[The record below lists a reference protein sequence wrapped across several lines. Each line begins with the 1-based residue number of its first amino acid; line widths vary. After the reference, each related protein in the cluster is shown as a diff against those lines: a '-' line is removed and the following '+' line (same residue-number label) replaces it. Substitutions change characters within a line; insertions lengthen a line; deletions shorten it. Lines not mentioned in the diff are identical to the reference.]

1 MLLTIAWR
9 NVWRSRRRSGIL
21 VASITFGICAGLLE
35 MAIMNGMAAQQV
47 DVAVRTRLSH
57 LQVHAEGFRD
67 HPEVGAFLPGGDS
80 VLAAVRGTPGVEAAA
95 GRAVLAAM
103 AASATTAR
111 GVRVLGV
118 DPGAERPVTDL
129 PTRVVD
135 GGWFGT
141 PVRNAAVVGERLA
154 RRLGVR
160 VGQKVVLTAQGG
172 DGTVGAGA
180 FRIVGLYRTA
190 SSDFDETAVFVRR
203 DDLARTFALGARLY
217 EIAVRVRGMA
227 DIDPVAAALRARL
240 PGLDVATWQA
250 LAPEV
255 ALTREWTGE
264 MNGIFLFVIL
274 VALVFGTTN
283 TMLMGVLERTRELG
297 VLLALG
303 MRPARIFGM
312 VVLETVLLSLVGGL
326 AGTAL
331 AAAAVATLART
342 GIDLS
347 VVAGGLAAL
356 GMDTVIRP
364 LLPGSSYPGVVAL
377 VAFTAVIASLYPG
390 WKAVRLDPVTAM
402 RTYR

>member
-1 MLLTIAWR
+1 MLFAIAWR

-47 DVAVRTRLSH
+47 NAAVRTRLSH
-57 LQVHAEGFRD
+57 LQVHAAGFRNHED
-67 HPEVGAFLPGGDS
+67 VGLFLPGGDS
-80 VLAAVRGTPGVEAAA
+80 VLAVVRGTPGVEAAA
-95 GRAVLAAM
+95 GRAVLDAM

-118 DPGAERPVTDL
+118 DPAAERRVTDL
-129 PTRVVD
+129 PSRVVD
-135 GGWFGT
+135 GTWFGT
-141 PVRNAAVVGERLA
+141 PRRNAAVIGERLA
-154 RRLGVR
+154 HRLGVR
-160 VGQKVVLTAQGG
+160 MGQKIVVTAQGA
-172 DGTVGAGA
+172 DGAVGAGA

-190 SSDFDETAVFVRR
+190 SSDFDETAVFVQRA
-203 DDLARTFALGARLY
+203 DLARTFALDGRLY
-217 EIAVRVRGMA
+217 EIAVRVRGMD
-227 DIDPVAAALRARL
+227 DIDPVAARLRGLL
-240 PGLDVATWQA
+240 PGLDVATWRT

-303 MRPARIFGM
+303 MRPARVFGM
-312 VVLETVLLSLVGGL
+312 ILLETVLLSLVGGL

-331 AAAAVATLART
+331 AAAAIAALART

-347 VVAGGLAAL
+347 VVASGLAAL
-356 GMDTVIRP
+356 GMDRVIHP

-377 VAFTAVIASLYPG
+377 VAFTAVVASLYPG
-390 WKAVRLDPVTAM
+390 WKAVRLDPVAAM
-402 RTYR
+402 RTYQ

>member
-1 MLLTIAWR
+1 
-9 NVWRSRRRSGIL
+9 
-21 VASITFGICAGLLE
+21 
-35 MAIMNGMAAQQV
+35 MNGMAAQQV
-47 DVAVRTRLSH
+47 DAAVRTRLSH
-57 LQVHAEGFRD
+57 LQVHTAGFRNHED
-67 HPEVGAFLPGGDS
+67 VGLFVPGGDS
-80 VLAAVRGTPGVEAAA
+80 VLAVVRGTRGVEAAA
-95 GRAVLAAM
+95 GRAVLDAM

-118 DPGAERPVTDL
+118 DPAAERRVTNL
-129 PTRVVD
+129 PSRVVD
-135 GGWFGT
+135 GTWFGT
-141 PVRNAAVVGERLA
+141 QRRNAAVIGQRLA
-154 RRLGVR
+154 HRLGVR
-160 VGQKVVLTAQGG
+160 MGQKIVVTAQGA
-172 DGTVGAGA
+172 DSAVGAGA

-190 SSDFDETAVFVRR
+190 SSDFDESAIFVQRA
-203 DDLARTFALGARLY
+203 DLARTFALDRRLY
-217 EIAVRVRGMA
+217 EIAVRVRGMD
-227 DIDPVAAALRARL
+227 DIDPVAARLRGLL
-240 PGLDVATWQA
+240 PSLDVATWQT

-303 MRPARIFGM
+303 MRPARVFGM
-312 VVLETVLLSLVGGL
+312 ILLETVVLSLVGGL

-331 AAAAVATLART
+331 AAAAIATLART

-347 VVAGGLAAL
+347 VVASGLAAL
-356 GMDTVIRP
+356 GMDRVIRP

-377 VAFTAVIASLYPG
+377 VAFTAVVASLYPG